1 MNKIVR
7 CVAWFEIWA
16 GGFVAFIS
24 ALMLF
29 LTESNG
35 GDVAF
40 DGQFVVIGIIGM
52 VAGMA
57 LLGGS
62 VYGWLGSVLFQLW
75 QIPVFAMA
83 GVLYR
88 PGVGLF
94 IPMGANLPSAGSAS
108 FFYEFSMGLDFT
120 MAFVAVPQAQFAA
133 VNVVAL
139 LLLMVLLFNWPRR
152 AQQSAAPARL
162 AGA

>member
-1 MNKIVR
+1 MNKLVR
-7 CVAWFEIWA
+7 CAAWYQIWA

-29 LTESNG
+29 LTGSNG
-35 GDVAF
+35 ADIAF
-40 DGQFVVIGIIGM
+40 EGQFVVIGLIGM
-52 VAGMA
+52 CAGIA
-57 LLGGS
+57 LLAGS

-75 QIPVFAMA
+75 QIPVFAF
-83 GVLYR
+83 GSVLYR

-94 IPMGANLPSAGSAS
+94 IPVGADLPATGGAS
-108 FFYEFSMGLDFT
+108 LLYEFTLGLDFS

-133 VNVVAL
+133 VNAVAL
-139 LLLMVLLFNWPRR
+139 ALLMVLLFNRPTRLG
-152 AQQSAAPARL
+152 QNAAPARL